1 MKWHQVKA
9 LKLLKIVIKL
19 GIKHAADLGLEKLPS
34 TDPFE
39 ELDPMIT
46 DSEEVFNSN
55 TLHLAAIAC
64 LTEDRDLQWRDG
76 TDSDLNEDDKC
87 EWATQENRGA
97 FDLFEDEFV
106 QIL

>member
-19 GIKHAADLGLEKLPS
+19 GIKDATDLFLEKLPS

-39 ELDPMIT
+39 ELDTMIT

-55 TLHLAAIAC
+55 TLHLTAIAC
-64 LTEDRDLQWRDG
+64 LTEDELEICNG
-76 TDSDLNEDDKC
+76 EMVLMK
-87 EWATQENRGA
+87 
-97 FDLFEDEFV
+97 
-106 QIL
+106 I

>member
-64 LTEDRDLQWRDG
+64 LTEDELEICNG
-76 TDSDLNEDDKC
+76 EMVLI
-87 EWATQENRGA
+87 
-97 FDLFEDEFV
+97 V
-106 QIL
+106 I